1 MNLRAERVLDS
12 ADQLGECPIWDERT
26 SALWWVDIHGRAVK
40 RYDGASVRVLQMPEP
55 PGSIALRREGGLLVA
70 LQSGVFLLGAEEPK
84 LLVKPADHAAGL
96 RFNDGRCDRSGRFW
110 VGSLKEPNFDPVG
123 VLYRVTADGACKA
136 FRTGIQV
143 PNSLAWSPDG
153 RTMYFADSPRHKIWA
168 FDYDA
173 ARGEFSGERLF
184 ATPHPGFPDGSCV
197 DAEGCLWNA
206 EWGAARVAR
215 YTPAGKVDRV
225 VEVPATNPTCCCFG
239 GASLDVLYIT
249 SADGGGVFAITP
261 GVKGLA
267 ESRFG

>member
-1 MNLRAERVLDS
+1 
-12 ADQLGECPIWDERT
+12 
-26 SALWWVDIHGRAVK
+26 
-40 RYDGASVRVLQMPEP
+40 
-55 PGSIALRREGGLLVA
+55 
-70 LQSGVFLLGAEEPK
+70 
-84 LLVKPADHAAGL
+84 
-96 RFNDGRCDRSGRFW
+96 
-110 VGSLKEPNFDPVG
+110 
-123 VLYRVTADGACKA
+123 
-136 FRTGIQV
+136 
-143 PNSLAWSPDG
+143 
-153 RTMYFADSPRHKIWA
+153 MYFADSPRHKLWA

-206 EWGAARVAR
+206 EWGAARVVR

-239 GASLDVLYIT
+239 GAGLDVLYIT
-249 SADGGGVFAITP
+249 SADGAGVFAITP